1 MADEHPHEQE
11 QARSHTVRFVL
22 FGLLALLLI
31 AFVVDNARRVKVGFV
46 FGDRDARLIYV
57 LIVTAAIGVL
67 LDRLWLWFRHRKD

>member
-1 MADEHPHEQE
+1 VADERQQQDRGRGHV
-11 QARSHTVRFVL
+11 VRLVL

-31 AFVVDNARRVKVGFV
+31 SFVADNTRRVRVSFV

-67 LDRLWLWFRHRKD
+67 LDRLWLWYRRRKD

>member
-1 MADEHPHEQE
+1 MADEQHEQD
-11 QARSHTVRFVL
+11 QGRSHTVRLVV
-22 FGLLALLLI
+22 FGILALLLI
-31 AFVVDNARRVKVGFV
+31 VFVADNTRRVRVSFI

>member
-1 MADEHPHEQE
+1 VADEPQE
-11 QARSHTVRFVL
+11 PDQNRSHTARLVL
-22 FGLLALLLI
+22 FGVLAVLLI
-31 AFVVDNARRVKVGFV
+31 AFILDNTRRVKVGFV